1 MFNTKIKL
9 SSVYLHSHLPNKVRA
24 LFSFHSSIPLKW
36 GLYFTDYFYHK
47 KKQARQV
54 NKSERRPISI
64 LTQAICILPEPEGG
78 KHLVHSRFYNGS
90 QELNAHWGSRRRE
103 GCSSKPKD
111 FNTSLTPKVG
121 SFGVFLAGLPPVLI
135 GQGPRPQWD
144 DKKYFSRN
152 PNFGVFSLVRDFNVL
167 EKQSLTKFT
176 SLCMISGSS
185 RHTIGRANKIT
196 FNILCKLG
204 RKYKNSQAV
213 FLKALDNVKP
223 ILQVRKIRKSGST
236 QLVPGLISSKKQY
249 NLAIR
254 WIVDAAKKRRVIKK
268 KSTVSD
274 SLFDSLVEAYEN
286 TGSVR
291 KKRDDLHQ
299 LAESNRAFAHYR
311 WW

>member
-1 MFNTKIKL
+1 MFNTKIEL
-9 SSVYLHSHLPNKVRA
+9 SSVYLHSHLRTKVPA
-24 LFSFHSSIPLKW
+24 LFSFHFGPS
-36 GLYFTDYFYHK
+36 G
-47 KKQARQV
+47 
-54 NKSERRPISI
+54 
-64 LTQAICILPEPEGG
+64 
-78 KHLVHSRFYNGS
+78 
-90 QELNAHWGSRRRE
+90 
-103 GCSSKPKD
+103 
-111 FNTSLTPKVG
+111 FNTLVPLGPFELDRRSFVRRVG
-121 SFGVFLAGLPPVLI
+121 SFGIFLAGVSPVLV
-135 GQGPRPQWD
+135 GRSSGLVSNWD
-144 DKKYFSRN
+144 DKKHFTRN
-152 PNFGVFSLVRDFNVL
+152 PNFGAFSLVRDLNVL
-167 EKQSLTKFT
+167 ERQSLTKFT
-176 SLCMISGSS
+176 SLCMILSSS
-185 RHTIGRANKIT
+185 RQPIGRANKIT

-204 RKYKNSQAV
+204 RKYKNSEGV

-254 WIVDAAKKRRVIKK
+254 WIVDAAKKRRITKK